1 MRRTVERDGL
11 VRAAELVAG
20 DALVVAVVGRLEL
33 AHGQPQ
39 RHAAVQ
45 LVELVRY
52 ILTRQVRMYPY
63 DCTY

>member
-45 LVELVRY
+45 LVELVRC